1 VKRLIALGISIGV
14 LAGLWTVLA
23 LSVTAIGAWTA
34 PLVVWIGF
42 AAWATFYAAGGRVP
56 GLTKALGSNISG
68 LLWGFVLLWVAT
80 RLAPGSAVV
89 LGIFVAV
96 AAFGMCVQA
105 AVPLLAF
112 IPGAFIGAAC
122 FFGNG
127 GVFWSTLVSLVAGAL
142 LAYASELLGDV
153 IEKALPGGSA
163 AQPEHTTA
171 TTTGESPR

>member
-1 VKRLIALGISIGV
+1 MKRLIALGISIGV

-23 LSVTAIGAWTA
+23 LSVPAIGGWQA

-68 LLWGFVLLWVAT
+68 LVWGWALLWAAT
-80 RLAPGSAVV
+80 QISAGSAVV
-89 LGIFVAV
+89 LGVFVAL

-105 AVPLLAF
+105 AWPPLAF
-112 IPGAFIGAAC
+112 IPGAFVGAAA

-127 GVFWSTLVSLVAGAL
+127 GIFWATLVSLVAGAL
-142 LAYASELLGDV
+142 LAYASEILGDV
-153 IEKALPGGSA
+153 IEKALLSRRPV
-163 AQPEHTTA
+163 PTTA
-171 TTTGESPR
+171 PA

>member
-1 VKRLIALGISIGV
+1 MKNVTGIAISIG
-14 LAGLWTVLA
+14 
-23 LSVTAIGAWTA
+23 AWEA

-56 GLTKALGSNISG
+56 GLTKALGSNVSG
-68 LLWGFVLLWVAT
+68 LLWGFSLLWAAT
-80 RLAPGSAVV
+80 KISEGSAVV
-89 LGIFVAV
+89 LGVFVAI

-112 IPGAFIGAAC
+112 IPGAFVGAAA

-142 LAYASELLGDV
+142 LAYASELLADV
-153 IEKALPGGSA
+153 IEKALTARRPV
-163 AQPEHTTA
+163 PTTA
-171 TTTGESPR
+171 PA

>member
-1 VKRLIALGISIGV
+1 MKRLIALGISIGV

-23 LSVTAIGAWTA
+23 LTVTSIGGWQA

-56 GLTKALGSNISG
+56 GLTKALGSNVSG
-68 LLWGFVLLWVAT
+68 LLWGYALLWAAT
-80 RLAPGSAVV
+80 QVSEGSAVV
-89 LGIFVAV
+89 LGLFVAL

-112 IPGAFIGAAC
+112 IPGAFVGAAA
-122 FFGNG
+122 FFGSG
-127 GVFWSTLVSLVAGAL
+127 GVFWATLVSLVAGAL

-153 IEKALPGGSA
+153 IEKVLPKGRT
-163 AQPEHTTA
+163 AQPLPSTA
-171 TTTGESPR
+171 TA

>member
-1 VKRLIALGISIGV
+1 MKRLVALGISIGV

-23 LSVTAIGAWTA
+23 LTVSSIGGWQA

-56 GLTKALGSNISG
+56 GLTKTLGSNLSG
-68 LLWGFVLLWVAT
+68 LVWGYALLWAAT
-80 RLAPGSAVV
+80 QVSEGSAVV
-89 LGIFVAV
+89 LGLFVAL

-112 IPGAFIGAAC
+112 IPGAFVGAAA

-127 GVFWSTLVSLVAGAL
+127 GVFWATAVSLIAGAL
-142 LAYASELLGDV
+142 LAFASELLGDV
-153 IEKALPGGSA
+153 IENVLPGRHAGKS
-163 AQPEHTTA
+163 QPSTA
-171 TTTGESPR
+171 TA